1 MNMGGNVDRGY
12 EAFVTATKEPSLCP
26 ECGQMSYGVARDG
39 LSRWDED
46 KVRERLG
53 FPVEGRC
60 GNCGSPLS
68 GRTTKSGEVGSS
80 LEVPL

>member
-1 MNMGGNVDRGY
+1 MAVTDEGQTGGNVDRGY

-68 GRTTKSGEVGSS
+68 GRSR
-80 LEVPL
+80 